1 MTGLGI
7 PNVGKAAAKAI
18 MKHFKTMER
27 LSEASEEEL
36 TAVGD
41 IGKVSADCIR
51 SYFRMRRTRW
61 CCRDSHRPAST

>member
-1 MTGLGI
+1 
-7 PNVGKAAAKAI
+7 

-41 IGKVSADCIR
+41 IGKVSADWHPKL
-51 SYFRMRRTRW
+51 FFG
-61 CCRDSHRPAST
+61 

>member
-1 MTGLGI
+1 
-7 PNVGKAAAKAI
+7 

-41 IGKVSADCIR
+41 IGKVV
-51 SYFRMRRTRW
+51 RTA
-61 CCRDSHRPAST
+61 PELFFG